1 MRLKNPHKL
10 ILQGGKAMVTIKQV
24 AEEAGVSR
32 STVSRYISQKGYVSD
47 DARHKIKAAI
57 AKLHYTPNVLTQSL
71 KTKKIN

>member
-32 STVSRYISQKGYVSD
+32 STVSRYIS
-47 DARHKIKAAI
+47 
-57 AKLHYTPNVLTQSL
+57 
-71 KTKKIN
+71 